1 MGIVQ
6 DHIAHLNAMT
16 NSVEDV
22 VRDII
27 KEHSGEII
35 DLVRFGQLA
44 KGLNSE
50 NRPLS
55 WAFGTG
61 YYAKSTQSF
70 ATKQG
75 LAVPKTAGSPYNFQW
90 TGDTFDSMGFK
101 LTPKAFEL
109 FTVDGKQ
116 KMLEG
121 IYGEIFELT
130 EENNA
135 IVNEHI
141 IQPEL
146 IKWIDENWWRLIT

>member
-6 DHIAHLNAMT
+6 EHIAHLEAMK

-22 VRDII
+22 VREII
-27 KEHSGEII
+27 TEHAGEII
-35 DLVRFGQLA
+35 DLVRFRQLA

-50 NRPLS
+50 NKPLS

-61 YYAKSTQSF
+61 LYAKSTQGL
-70 ATKQG
+70 ATAQG

-101 LTPKAFEL
+101 LTTKAFEL

-116 KMLEG
+116 RMLEG
-121 IYGEIFELT
+121 IYGEIFNLT

-135 IVNEHI
+135 LVNQHI

-146 IKWIDENWWRLIT
+146 IKWIDENWWRLNT